1 MMNCTMKILIVIQ
14 LMLFHLLVNAQ
25 NINGLA
31 SQSNE
36 TWSFSKELK
45 AKFVNKQSLN
55 YLVISNSEG
64 RIITEH
70 LIPRAKH
77 LANITWASS
86 DQYLTFTEN
95 NRNLWL
101 FNIVDKSA
109 TLIEHSFQSK
119 KPLNFNAQ
127 WSPNGQWMQ
136 YLSNNNSRY
145 PAKMYSLKRKRAYLV
160 PVASD
165 VIVDIAWHDSKNEL
179 VINTDQS
186 TKEQTE
192 MSLYDIKMTLQ
203 SEEQIVQVIPFD

>member
-1 MMNCTMKILIVIQ
+1 MMNCTIKVLIVIQ

-36 TWSFSKELK
+36 TWSFSKELR
-45 AKFVNKQSLN
+45 ATFVKKQNLN

-64 RIITEH
+64 RILTEH
-70 LIPRAKH
+70 LIPRAKL
-77 LANITWASS
+77 LANITWASN

-95 NRNLWL
+95 NRSLWL
-101 FNIVDKSA
+101 FNIADNSA
-109 TLIEHSFQSK
+109 TLIEQNFQSK
-119 KPLNFNAQ
+119 EPLNFNAQ

-165 VIVDIAWHDSKNEL
+165 VIVDIAWHDNKNEL

-203 SEEQIVQVIPFD
+203 PEAQIVQVIPFD